1 MEDYEILSENLKIKW
16 IRNFNFQNKKYTQ
29 VSGYIFND
37 RNELLIVKSGKLFTI
52 PGGHPEINETSI
64 DTLTREIY
72 EEAYVEIKDIEYL
85 GAVEVVENN
94 ETYYQLRYIARVK
107 NILPFEG
114 KWETTQRLFVNVDNL
129 IDYIKW
135 ANGIAFKS
143 QVDDAY
149 LNINNR

>member
-1 MEDYEILSENLKIKW
+1 MENYEILSENLKIKW
-16 IRNFNFQNKKYTQ
+16 IKDLDFQNKKYTQ

-37 RNELLIVKSGKLFTI
+37 KNELLIVKSGKSFTI
-52 PGGHPEINETSI
+52 PGGHPEMYETPI

-72 EEAYVEIKDIEYL
+72 EEAYVEINDIKYL

-94 ETYYQLRYIARVK
+94 EIYYQLRYIAKVK
-107 NILPFEG
+107 NILPFEE
-114 KWETTQRLFVNVDNL
+114 KWETSQRLFVNVDNL

-135 ANGIAFKS
+135 ANGIAFKA

-149 LNINNR
+149 KLINI

>member
-1 MEDYEILSENLKIKW
+1 MENYEILSENLKIKW
-16 IRNFNFQNKKYTQ
+16 IKDFDLKNKKYTQ

-37 RNELLIVKSGKLFTI
+37 KNELLIVKSGKSFTI
-52 PGGHPEINETSI
+52 PWGHTEINETPL

-72 EEAYVEIKDIEYL
+72 EEAYVEIKDIKYL

-114 KWETTQRLFVNVDNL
+114 KWETSQRLFVNVDNL

-135 ANGIAFKS
+135 ANGITFKA

>member
-1 MEDYEILSENLKIKW
+1 MENYEILSENLKIKW
-16 IRNFNFQNKKYTQ
+16 IKDFDFKNKKYTQ

-37 RNELLIVKSGKLFTI
+37 RNELLIVKSGKSFTI
-52 PGGHPEINETSI
+52 PGGHPEINETSM
-64 DTLTREIY
+64 DTLNREIY
-72 EEAYVEIKDIEYL
+72 EDAYVEINDIEYL

-94 ETYYQLRYIARVK
+94 ETYYQLRYIAKVK

-114 KWETTQRLFVNVDNL
+114 KWETTLRLFVNVDSL

-135 ANGIAFKS
+135 ANGIAFKA

-149 LNINNR
+149 KLINI

>member
-1 MEDYEILSENLKIKW
+1 MEKYESLSENLKIKW
-16 IRNFNFQNKKYTQ
+16 IKDFDFKNKKYTQ

-37 RNELLIVKSGKLFTI
+37 INELLIVKSGKSFTI
-52 PGGHPEINETSI
+52 PGGHPEINETSM
-64 DTLTREIY
+64 DTLNREIY

-114 KWETTQRLFVNVDNL
+114 KWETTQRVFVSVNNL

-135 ANGIAFKS
+135 ANGITFKA